1 MRRPIPALHSNAERL
16 ARAVLLFYAP
26 TWNDGTRR
34 LWGTLTHTDE
44 ATPRTLCRLA
54 RRILADKAKPS
65 KVEERVLEATKLLA
79 AYHARMAR
87 DSKASDIGE
96 YHFDLFER
104 MRLEIGRIS
113 GTPYQE

>member
-1 MRRPIPALHSNAERL
+1 VRRPIPALHSNAERL

-44 ATPRTLCRLA
+44 PTPRTLCRL
-54 RRILADKAKPS
+54 
-65 KVEERVLEATKLLA
+65 
-79 AYHARMAR
+79 
-87 DSKASDIGE
+87 
-96 YHFDLFER
+96 
-104 MRLEIGRIS
+104 RLEIGRIS

>member
-1 MRRPIPALHSNAERL
+1 VRRPIPALHSNAERL

-26 TWNDGTRR
+26 TWNDGKRR
-34 LWGTLTHTDE
+34 LWGTLTRTDE

-54 RRILADKAKPS
+54 RRILAEEAQPS
-65 KVEERVLEATKLLA
+65 KLKERVLEATELLA
-79 AYHARMAR
+79 AYHARMAH
-87 DSKASDIGE
+87 DSTASDIGE